1 MVTVS
6 SSLLIP
12 KCYLEAAGEVECD
25 GKKLFALILIFHLIQ
40 NFLQVSASTHSGES
54 RG

>member
-1 MVTVS
+1 MVTVR

-12 KCYLEAAGEVECD
+12 KRYLAAAGEVECD

-40 NFLQVSASTHSGES
+40 NFLCVRASPHSGES